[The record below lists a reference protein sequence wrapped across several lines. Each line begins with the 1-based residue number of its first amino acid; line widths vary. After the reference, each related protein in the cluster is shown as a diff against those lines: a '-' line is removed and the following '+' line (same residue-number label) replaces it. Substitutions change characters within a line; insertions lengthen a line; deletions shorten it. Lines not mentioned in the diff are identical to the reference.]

1 MLTGYLPSAYEDVSE
16 AVPAVKPYTGIATI
30 LKNQLGYRTAF
41 FQSAK
46 GEFECCP
53 GLAYNLGFEKFWAR
67 EDLKDPNAYLSY
79 LAADEFQMLKYVL
92 QWIQKDKSPFFVTMM
107 CSVTHDTYEIPKWF
121 GTPAK
126 EHVERYRQTIA
137 YTDQFIAAVDKELKK
152 LNLSDRTILCVIS
165 DHGEAFGEHGLSAH
179 ERIPFDEALRVPW
192 IIRAPGL
199 IKPQTRIVKPVCS
212 IDLTPTL
219 LTLLGF
225 DTQNAGFDGVNA
237 LGNIPD
243 DRRLYF
249 SCWIQQGPTGFVQG
263 MRKIF
268 HDPATDMVS
277 IYNLDTD
284 PLELKGMKADK
295 QQAKEIADQINEW
308 KKYSVFK
315 INQQP
320 KGEKTLFDRW
330 LCHWNDRVANAEYIP
345 KSKQRK

>member
-1 MLTGYLPSAYEDVSE
+1 M
-16 AVPAVKPYTGIATI
+16 
-30 LKNQLGYRTAF
+30 
-41 FQSAK
+41 
-46 GEFECCP
+46 
-53 GLAYNLGFEKFWAR
+53 
-67 EDLKDPNAYLSY
+67 
-79 LAADEFQMLKYVL
+79 
-92 QWIQKDKSPFFVTMM
+92 
-107 CSVTHDTYEIPKWF
+107 
-121 GTPAK
+121 
-126 EHVERYRQTIA
+126 
-137 YTDQFIAAVDKELKK
+137 
-152 LNLSDRTILCVIS
+152 
-165 DHGEAFGEHGLSAH
+165 
-179 ERIPFDEALRVPW
+179 
-192 IIRAPGL
+192 PGL